1 MSVKLGLVGN
11 PNSGKT
17 SLFNELTGSTHYVG
31 NWPGVT
37 VDKKEGKI
45 KGHKDTQLVDLPG
58 IYAMSPYTPEERVSR
73 EFIMN
78 DAPDALINIV
88 DSTNLERNLYLTTQ
102 LLEMGTPVVIALNM
116 SDLLEKSG
124 ATINAAELSKQLGV
138 PVVFTA
144 ATKRKGIDELVH
156 TASEAA
162 AKKEYPNQVIKFE
175 EDVESKIETITA
187 DISGQVPSHTTR
199 WYAIKILENDHAAIG
214 GLKLTAEQQKKYAQ
228 MRQELEAAKKND
240 IESIIA
246 AERYSAVKKIVQ
258 ATVNKK
264 AAEGLSQTDKID
276 RIVTSKIWG
285 FPIFAAIIFLV
296 YYIAITTVGTMGTDW
311 VNDVLFG
318 EWVPGAAE
326 SLMESMGVADWMSA
340 LVLDGIIA
348 GVGAVLGFLPQMMVL
363 FFLLALLED
372 SGYMARVA
380 YLMDKLFR
388 SFGLSGKSFI
398 PLLIGT
404 GCSVPAIMASR
415 TIENEKDRKI
425 TVITTSFI
433 PCGAKLPVIA
443 LIAGALFS
451 EAAWVGPA
459 MYFLGVATVVLS
471 AIILKKTKML
481 AGDSSA
487 FIMELPDYQVPS
499 LKGLLIHTWDRAKHF
514 IYKAA
519 TIIFLASVIVW
530 FTSNFNWG
538 FQMVDAEESILAGIG
553 RVVAPIFT
561 PLGWGD
567 WRATVAAVTGLIAK
581 ENIVGTFGVLYGF
594 AEVSEEGVEIWG
606 TLSEHFTQL
615 SAMSFLIFNMICV
628 PCMAAVGSIN
638 REMGGGKWTL
648 IAVGFQTGLAYVLA
662 LIVYQLGLLFTG
674 GGFGLWTVVALVA
687 LAGLVYFVVRPAPKP
702 DEIASDS
709 TTLKKIS

>member
-37 VDKKEGKI
+37 VDKKEGNI
-45 KGHKDTQLVDLPG
+45 KGHKDLKLVDLPG
-58 IYAMSPYTPEERVSR
+58 IYALSPYTPEEIVSR
-73 EFIMN
+73 EFVIN
-78 DAPDALINIV
+78 DAPDAIINIV

-102 LLEMGTPVVIALNM
+102 LLEMGRPVVIALNM
-116 SDLLEKSG
+116 VDILEKSG
-124 ATINAAELSKQLGV
+124 STVNADALSETLGV
-138 PVVFTA
+138 PVVFTS
-144 ATKRKGIDELVH
+144 ATKKRGIDELVNK
-156 TASEAA
+156 ASEIA
-162 AKKEYPNQVIKFE
+162 AKNELPKQVISFE
-175 EDVESKIETITA
+175 EDVESKLQIIA
-187 DISGQVPSHTTR
+187 NDISGQVPEHAKR
-199 WYAIKILENDHAAIG
+199 WFAVKVLENDTAAIAD
-214 GLKLTAEQQKKYAQ
+214 LKLTGEQENKYAE
-228 MRQELEAAKKND
+228 MRQELEAAKKDD
-240 IESIIA
+240 IESIVA
-246 AERYSAVKKIVQ
+246 AQRYKAIKKIIQ
-258 ATVNKK
+258 ATVSKK
-264 AAEGLSQTDKID
+264 NTEGLSTTDKID

-296 YYIAITTVGTMGTDW
+296 YYVSITTIGTMGTDW
-311 VNDVLFG
+311 VNEVLFG
-318 EWVPGAAE
+318 EIVPDAVGGF
-326 SLMESMGVADWMSA
+326 LESMNVADWMSA

-348 GVGAVLGFLPQMMVL
+348 GVGAVLGFLPQMMML
-363 FFLLALLED
+363 FFMLAILED

-443 LIAGALFS
+443 LIAGAMFPNSGWLAPS
-451 EAAWVGPA
+451 

-499 LKGLLIHTWDRAKHF
+499 LKGLWIHTWDRAKHF
-514 IYKAA
+514 VYKAA

-530 FTSNFNWG
+530 FTSNFNWR
-538 FQMVDAEESILAGIG
+538 FQMVDAADSVLADIG
-553 RVVAPIFT
+553 QVIAPIFA

-567 WRATVAAVTGLIAK
+567 WRAAVAAVTGLIAK

-594 AEVSEEGVEIWG
+594 GEVSEEGMEIWS
-606 TLSEHFTQL
+606 TLREHFTQL
-615 SAMSFLIFNMICV
+615 SAFSFLVFNMICV
-628 PCMAAVGSIN
+628 PCMAAVGSIR
-638 REMGGGKWTL
+638 REMGSGKWTL
-648 IAVGFQTGLAYVLA
+648 IAVGFQTGLAYVMA
-662 LIVYQLGLLFTG
+662 LIIYQLGMFATG
-674 GGFGLWTVVALVA
+674 NGFGLWTAIAIAA
-687 LAGLVYFVVRPAPKP
+687 LAGLVYLVVRPAPS
-702 DEIASDS
+702 EEAI
-709 TTLKKIS
+709 KKANAA

>member
-37 VDKKEGKI
+37 VDKKEGNI
-45 KGHKDTQLVDLPG
+45 KGHKGLKLVDLPG
-58 IYAMSPYTPEERVSR
+58 IYALSPYTPEEIVSR
-73 EFIMN
+73 EFVIN
-78 DAPDALINIV
+78 DAPDAIINIV

-102 LLEMGTPVVIALNM
+102 LLEMGRPVVIALNM
-116 SDLLEKSG
+116 VDILEKSG
-124 ATINAAELSKQLGV
+124 STVNADALSETLGV
-138 PVVFTA
+138 PVVFTS
-144 ATKRKGIDELVH
+144 ATKKRGIDELVNK
-156 TASEAA
+156 ASEIA
-162 AKKEYPNQVIKFE
+162 AKNELPKQVISFE
-175 EDVESKIETITA
+175 EDVESKLQIIA
-187 DISGQVPSHTTR
+187 NDISGQVPEHAKR
-199 WYAIKILENDHAAIG
+199 WFAVKVLENDTAAIAD
-214 GLKLTAEQQKKYAQ
+214 LKLTGEQEKKYAE
-228 MRQELEAAKKND
+228 MCQELEAAKKDD
-240 IESIIA
+240 IESIVA
-246 AERYSAVKKIVQ
+246 AQRYKAIKKIIQ
-258 ATVNKK
+258 ATVSKK
-264 AAEGLSQTDKID
+264 NTEGLSTTDKID

-296 YYIAITTVGTMGTDW
+296 YYVSITTIGTMGTDW
-311 VNDVLFG
+311 VNEVLFG
-318 EWVPGAAE
+318 EIVPDAVGGF
-326 SLMESMGVADWMSA
+326 LESMNVADWMSA

-348 GVGAVLGFLPQMMVL
+348 GVGAVLGFLPQMMML
-363 FFLLALLED
+363 FFMLAILED

-443 LIAGALFS
+443 LIAGAMFPNSGWLAPS
-451 EAAWVGPA
+451 

-499 LKGLLIHTWDRAKHF
+499 LKGLWIHTWDRAKHF
-514 IYKAA
+514 VYKAA
-519 TIIFLASVIVW
+519 TIIFLASIIVW
-530 FTSNFNWG
+530 FTSNFNWR
-538 FQMVDAEESILAGIG
+538 FQMVDAADSVLADIG
-553 RVVAPIFT
+553 QVVAPIFA

-567 WRATVAAVTGLIAK
+567 WRAAVAAVTGLIAK

-594 AEVSEEGVEIWG
+594 GEVSEEGMEIWS
-606 TLSEHFTQL
+606 TLREHFTQL
-615 SAMSFLIFNMICV
+615 SAFSFLVFNMICV
-628 PCMAAVGSIN
+628 PCMAAVGSIR
-638 REMGGGKWTL
+638 REMGSGKWTL
-648 IAVGFQTGLAYVLA
+648 IAVGFQTGLAYVMA
-662 LIVYQLGLLFTG
+662 LIIYQLGMFATG
-674 GGFGLWTVVALVA
+674 NGFDLWTAIAIAA
-687 LAGLVYFVVRPAPKP
+687 LAGLVYLVVRPAPS
-702 DEIASDS
+702 EEAI
-709 TTLKKIS
+709 KKANAA

>member
-37 VDKKEGKI
+37 VDKKEGNI
-45 KGHKDTQLVDLPG
+45 KGHKDLKLVDLPG
-58 IYAMSPYTPEERVSR
+58 IYALSPYTPEEIVSR
-73 EFIMN
+73 EFVIN
-78 DAPDALINIV
+78 DAPDAIINIV

-102 LLEMGTPVVIALNM
+102 LLEMGRPVVIALNM
-116 SDLLEKSG
+116 VDILEKSG
-124 ATINAAELSKQLGV
+124 STVNADALSETLGV
-138 PVVFTA
+138 PVVFTS
-144 ATKRKGIDELVH
+144 ATKKRGIDELVNK
-156 TASEAA
+156 ASEIA
-162 AKKEYPNQVIKFE
+162 AKNELPKQVISFE
-175 EDVESKIETITA
+175 EDVESKLQIIA
-187 DISGQVPSHTTR
+187 NDISGQVPEHAKR
-199 WYAIKILENDHAAIG
+199 WFAVKVLENDTAAIAD
-214 GLKLTAEQQKKYAQ
+214 LKLTGEQEKKYAE
-228 MRQELEAAKKND
+228 MCQELEAAKKDD
-240 IESIIA
+240 IESIVA
-246 AERYSAVKKIVQ
+246 AQRYKAIKKIIQ
-258 ATVNKK
+258 ATVSKK
-264 AAEGLSQTDKID
+264 NTEGLSTTDKID

-296 YYIAITTVGTMGTDW
+296 YYVSITTIGTMGTDW
-311 VNDVLFG
+311 VNEVLFG
-318 EWVPGAAE
+318 EIVPDAVGGF
-326 SLMESMGVADWMSA
+326 LESMNVADWMSA

-348 GVGAVLGFLPQMMVL
+348 GVGAVLGFLPQMMML
-363 FFLLALLED
+363 FFMLAILED

-443 LIAGALFS
+443 LIAGAMFPNSGWLAPS
-451 EAAWVGPA
+451 

-499 LKGLLIHTWDRAKHF
+499 LKGLWIHTWDRAKHF
-514 IYKAA
+514 VYKAA
-519 TIIFLASVIVW
+519 TIIFLASIIVW
-530 FTSNFNWG
+530 FTSNFNWR
-538 FQMVDAEESILAGIG
+538 FQMVDAADSVLADIG
-553 RVVAPIFT
+553 QVIAPIFA

-567 WRATVAAVTGLIAK
+567 WRAAVAAVTGLIAK

-594 AEVSEEGVEIWG
+594 GEVSEEGMEIWS
-606 TLSEHFTQL
+606 TLREHFTQL
-615 SAMSFLIFNMICV
+615 SAFSFLVFNMICV
-628 PCMAAVGSIN
+628 PCMAAVGSIR
-638 REMGGGKWTL
+638 REMGSGKWTL
-648 IAVGFQTGLAYVLA
+648 IAVGFQTGLAYVMA
-662 LIVYQLGLLFTG
+662 LIIYQLGMFATG
-674 GGFGLWTVVALVA
+674 NGFGLWTAIAIAA
-687 LAGLVYFVVRPAPKP
+687 LAGLVYLVVRPAPS
-702 DEIASDS
+702 EEAI
-709 TTLKKIS
+709 KKANAA

>member
-37 VDKKEGKI
+37 VDKKEGNI
-45 KGHKDTQLVDLPG
+45 KGHKDLKLVDLPG
-58 IYAMSPYTPEERVSR
+58 IYALSPYTPEEIVSR
-73 EFIMN
+73 EFVIN
-78 DAPDALINIV
+78 DAPDAIINIV

-102 LLEMGTPVVIALNM
+102 LLEMGRPVVIALNM
-116 SDLLEKSG
+116 VDILEKSG
-124 ATINAAELSKQLGV
+124 STVNADALSETLGV
-138 PVVFTA
+138 PVVFTS
-144 ATKRKGIDELVH
+144 ATKKRGIDELVNK
-156 TASEAA
+156 ASEIA
-162 AKKEYPNQVIKFE
+162 AKNELPKQVISFE
-175 EDVESKIETITA
+175 EDVESKLQIIA
-187 DISGQVPSHTTR
+187 NDISGQVPEHAKR
-199 WYAIKILENDHAAIG
+199 WFAVKVLENDTAAIAD
-214 GLKLTAEQQKKYAQ
+214 LKLTGEQENKYAE
-228 MRQELEAAKKND
+228 MRQELEAAKKDD
-240 IESIIA
+240 IESIVA
-246 AERYSAVKKIVQ
+246 AQRYKAIKKIIQ
-258 ATVNKK
+258 ATVSKK
-264 AAEGLSQTDKID
+264 NTEGLSTTDKID

-296 YYIAITTVGTMGTDW
+296 YYVSITTIGTMGTDW
-311 VNDVLFG
+311 VNEVLFG
-318 EWVPGAAE
+318 EIVPDAVGGF
-326 SLMESMGVADWMSA
+326 LESMNVADWMSA

-348 GVGAVLGFLPQMMVL
+348 GVGAVLGFLPQMMML
-363 FFLLALLED
+363 FFMLAILED

-443 LIAGALFS
+443 LIAGAMFPNSGWLAPS
-451 EAAWVGPA
+451 

-499 LKGLLIHTWDRAKHF
+499 LKGLWIHTWDRAKHF
-514 IYKAA
+514 VYKAA
-519 TIIFLASVIVW
+519 TIIFLASIIVW
-530 FTSNFNWG
+530 FTSNFNWR
-538 FQMVDAEESILAGIG
+538 FEMVDAADSVLADIG
-553 RVVAPIFT
+553 QVVAPIFA

-567 WRATVAAVTGLIAK
+567 WRAAVAAVTGLIAK

-594 AEVSEEGVEIWG
+594 GEVSEEGMEIWS
-606 TLSEHFTQL
+606 TLREHFTQL
-615 SAMSFLIFNMICV
+615 SAFSFLVFNMICV
-628 PCMAAVGSIN
+628 PCMAAVGSIR
-638 REMGGGKWTL
+638 REMGSGKWTL
-648 IAVGFQTGLAYVLA
+648 IAVGFQTGLAYVMA
-662 LIVYQLGLLFTG
+662 LIIYQLGMFATG
-674 GGFGLWTVVALVA
+674 NGFGLWTAIAIAA
-687 LAGLVYFVVRPAPKP
+687 LAGLVYLVVRPAPS
-702 DEIASDS
+702 EEAI
-709 TTLKKIS
+709 KKANAA

>member
-37 VDKKEGKI
+37 VDKKEGNI
-45 KGHKDTQLVDLPG
+45 KGHKDLKLVDLPG
-58 IYAMSPYTPEERVSR
+58 IYALSPYTPEEIVSR
-73 EFIMN
+73 EFVIN
-78 DAPDALINIV
+78 DAPDAIINIV

-102 LLEMGTPVVIALNM
+102 LLEMGRPVVIALNM
-116 SDLLEKSG
+116 VDILEKSG
-124 ATINAAELSKQLGV
+124 STVNADALSETLGV
-138 PVVFTA
+138 PVVFTS
-144 ATKRKGIDELVH
+144 ATKKRGIDELVNK
-156 TASEAA
+156 ASEIA
-162 AKKEYPNQVIKFE
+162 AKNELPKQVISFE
-175 EDVESKIETITA
+175 EDVESKLQIIA
-187 DISGQVPSHTTR
+187 NDISGQVPEHAKR
-199 WYAIKILENDHAAIG
+199 WFAVKVLENDTAAIAD
-214 GLKLTAEQQKKYAQ
+214 LKLTGEQEKKYAE
-228 MRQELEAAKKND
+228 MCQELEAAKKDD
-240 IESIIA
+240 IESIVA
-246 AERYSAVKKIVQ
+246 AQRYKAIKKIIQ
-258 ATVNKK
+258 ATVSKK
-264 AAEGLSQTDKID
+264 NTEGLSTTDKID

-296 YYIAITTVGTMGTDW
+296 YYVSITTIGTMGTDW
-311 VNDVLFG
+311 VNEVLFG
-318 EWVPGAAE
+318 EIVPDAVGGF
-326 SLMESMGVADWMSA
+326 LESMNVADWMSA

-348 GVGAVLGFLPQMMVL
+348 GVGAVLGFLPQMMML
-363 FFLLALLED
+363 FFMLAILED

-443 LIAGALFS
+443 LIAGAMFPNSGWLAPS
-451 EAAWVGPA
+451 

-499 LKGLLIHTWDRAKHF
+499 LKGLWIHTWDRAKHF
-514 IYKAA
+514 VYKAA
-519 TIIFLASVIVW
+519 TIIFLASIIVW
-530 FTSNFNWG
+530 FTSNFNWR
-538 FQMVDAEESILAGIG
+538 FQMVDAADSVLADIG
-553 RVVAPIFT
+553 QVVAPIFA

-567 WRATVAAVTGLIAK
+567 WRAAVAAVTGLIAK

-594 AEVSEEGVEIWG
+594 GEVSEEGMEIWS
-606 TLSEHFTQL
+606 TLREHFTQL
-615 SAMSFLIFNMICV
+615 SAFSFLVFNMICV
-628 PCMAAVGSIN
+628 PCMAAVGSIR
-638 REMGGGKWTL
+638 REMGSGKWTL
-648 IAVGFQTGLAYVLA
+648 IAVGFQTGLAYVMA
-662 LIVYQLGLLFTG
+662 LIIYQLGMFATG
-674 GGFGLWTVVALVA
+674 NGFGLWTAIAIAA
-687 LAGLVYFVVRPAPKP
+687 LAGLVYLVVRPAPS
-702 DEIASDS
+702 EEAI
-709 TTLKKIS
+709 KKANAA

>member
-37 VDKKEGKI
+37 VDKKEGNI
-45 KGHKDTQLVDLPG
+45 KGHKDLKLVDLPG
-58 IYAMSPYTPEERVSR
+58 IYALSPYTPEEIVSR
-73 EFIMN
+73 EFVIN
-78 DAPDALINIV
+78 DAPDAIINIV

-102 LLEMGTPVVIALNM
+102 LLEMGRPVVIALNM
-116 SDLLEKSG
+116 VDILEKSG
-124 ATINAAELSKQLGV
+124 STVNADALSETLGV
-138 PVVFTA
+138 PVVFTS
-144 ATKRKGIDELVH
+144 ATKKRGIDELVNK
-156 TASEAA
+156 ASEIA
-162 AKKEYPNQVIKFE
+162 AKNELPKQVISFE
-175 EDVESKIETITA
+175 EVVESKLQIIA
-187 DISGQVPSHTTR
+187 NDISGQVPEHAKR
-199 WYAIKILENDHAAIG
+199 WFAVKVLENDTAAIAD
-214 GLKLTAEQQKKYAQ
+214 LKLTGEQEKKYAE
-228 MRQELEAAKKND
+228 MCQELEAAKKDD
-240 IESIIA
+240 IESIVA
-246 AERYSAVKKIVQ
+246 AQRYKAIKKIIQ
-258 ATVNKK
+258 ATVSKK
-264 AAEGLSQTDKID
+264 NTEGLSTTDKID

-296 YYIAITTVGTMGTDW
+296 YYVSITTIGTMGTDW
-311 VNDVLFG
+311 VNEVLFG
-318 EWVPGAAE
+318 EIVPDAVGGF
-326 SLMESMGVADWMSA
+326 LESMNVADWMSA

-348 GVGAVLGFLPQMMVL
+348 GVGAVLGFLPQMMML
-363 FFLLALLED
+363 FFMLAILED

-443 LIAGALFS
+443 LIAGAMFPNSGWLAPS
-451 EAAWVGPA
+451 

-499 LKGLLIHTWDRAKHF
+499 LKGLWIHTWDRAKHF
-514 IYKAA
+514 VYKAA
-519 TIIFLASVIVW
+519 TIIFLASIIVW
-530 FTSNFNWG
+530 FTSNFNWR
-538 FQMVDAEESILAGIG
+538 FQMVDAADSVLADIG
-553 RVVAPIFT
+553 QVVAPIFA

-567 WRATVAAVTGLIAK
+567 WRAAVAAVTGLIAK

-594 AEVSEEGVEIWG
+594 GEVSEEGMEIWS
-606 TLSEHFTQL
+606 TLREHFTQL
-615 SAMSFLIFNMICV
+615 SAFSFLVFNMICV
-628 PCMAAVGSIN
+628 PCMAAVGSIR
-638 REMGGGKWTL
+638 REMGSGKWTL
-648 IAVGFQTGLAYVLA
+648 IAVGFQTGLAYVMA
-662 LIVYQLGLLFTG
+662 LIIYQLGMFATG
-674 GGFGLWTVVALVA
+674 NGFGLWTAIAIAA
-687 LAGLVYFVVRPAPKP
+687 LAGLVYLVVRPAPS
-702 DEIASDS
+702 EEAI
-709 TTLKKIS
+709 KKANAA